1 MLEKINSPEDLKK
14 LNIEE
19 KEQLAKE
26 IREYI
31 LNVVSENGGHLA
43 SNLGVVELTIALHSV
58 FNVPTDKI
66 VWDVGHQT
74 YVHKILTGRREQLKT
89 IRKLDGLAGFPK
101 TNESDCD
108 CFNTGHSS
116 TSISAAL
123 GMARARDL
131 EGKNNSVIAVIGD
144 GALTGGMALEA
155 LNDAGYSNT
164 KMTVI
169 LNDNEMSIS
178 KNIGGL
184 NMFLSKLRTKKLY
197 AKSSLSA
204 KKVIIKI
211 PVVGKPFVKIVQR
224 VKRSIKQLI
233 IPKMFFEDIGFTYLG
248 PVDGHNIEQLQNIMQ
263 LSKQVEAPVLIH
275 VLTKKGKGYK
285 IAEENPDKFHATS
298 PFNIETGKPK
308 KEKKPDYSK
317 VFGEKIVEM
326 AKKDSRIV
334 AITASMKDGTG
345 LTKFQKEFPNRFFD
359 MGIAEANMMS
369 TSAGMATTGK
379 VPFASTFAVFA
390 AGRSYDQIRNSIC
403 YPNLNVKICST
414 HSGITVGEDG
424 ATHQMLEDISM
435 MRTLPNMKVLSPAD
449 DIETKWAIEEA
460 YKQKGPVYVR
470 LSRLATPII
479 YDENQNFEFGKM
491 IQIGNGIDAT
501 IFASGDVLAE
511 ALKAKEILAK
521 AKGIDI
527 RVVDVHTIKPID
539 EEMIVK
545 CAKETK
551 RLISIED
558 HNVIGGLGSAISEV
572 LTSKYPAKLERIGI
586 NDEFG
591 RSGKA
596 EELVKFYGLSA
607 EKIVEKFL

>member
-1 MLEKINSPEDLKK
+1 MKEEKKATRQSYGETLEKLGEKYSDIVVLDADL
-14 LNIEE
+14 
-19 KEQLAKE
+19 AT
-26 IREYI
+26 
-31 LNVVSENGGHLA
+31 A
-43 SNLGVVELTIALHSV
+43 T
-58 FNVPTDKI
+58 
-66 VWDVGHQT
+66 
-74 YVHKILTGRREQLKT
+74 KT
-89 IRKLDGLAGFPK
+89 INF
-101 TNESDCD
+101 
-108 CFNTGHSS
+108 
-116 TSISAAL
+116 
-123 GMARARDL
+123 
-131 EGKNNSVIAVIGD
+131 
-144 GALTGGMALEA
+144 
-155 LNDAGYSNT
+155 
-164 KMTVI
+164 
-169 LNDNEMSIS
+169 
-178 KNIGGL
+178 
-184 NMFLSKLRTKKLY
+184 
-197 AKSSLSA
+197 A
-204 KKVIIKI
+204 KK
-211 PVVGKPFVKIVQR
+211 
-224 VKRSIKQLI
+224 
-233 IPKMFFEDIGFTYLG
+233 
-248 PVDGHNIEQLQNIMQ
+248 
-263 LSKQVEAPVLIH
+263 
-275 VLTKKGKGYK
+275 
-285 IAEENPDKFHATS
+285 
-298 PFNIETGKPK
+298 
-308 KEKKPDYSK
+308 
-317 VFGEKIVEM
+317 
-326 AKKDSRIV
+326 
-334 AITASMKDGTG
+334 
-345 LTKFQKEFPNRFFD
+345 FPERFFD

-479 YDENQNFEFGKM
+479 YDENQKFEFGKM

-521 AKGIDI
+521 TKGIDI

-539 EEMIVK
+539 EDMIVK

-596 EELVKFYGLSA
+596 EELIKFYGLNA